1 MGVVPRTALNS
12 TVLRMFFWRGGIF
25 PDLLLDHVFPT
36 RHTFNMTARGIPYRF
51 LPFMAVLLCAVAF
64 CGNADAALQ
73 LGIEDSA
80 VSCVPIADSPAS
92 DREVEQSSGDYGIAV
107 FDAGTWSQ
115 PSQCITSHPPISS
128 VDQGTLVRCPSSKV
142 FCICTRY
149 PLDQVPRL

>member
-1 MGVVPRTALNS
+1 
-12 TVLRMFFWRGGIF
+12 MFFWRGGIF

-36 RHTFNMTARGIPYRF
+36 RHTCTMTARGIPYRF
-51 LPFMAVLLCAVAF
+51 LPFMAVLLFAVVF

-107 FDAGTWSQ
+107 FDAGTSSQ
-115 PSQCITSHPPISS
+115 SSQCITSHSPVPSD
-128 VDQGTLVRCPSSKV
+128 DQGTLVRRPSSKV
-142 FCICTRY
+142 SGICTRY